1 MDQCNPV
8 DLPATPGVFFTRDN
22 KNEGSIQVPFRE
34 TVGSLLY
41 LMLSSRPDISFS
53 VNQVSQFCENP
64 QNCHW
69 VAVKKILAYLK
80 KTPEHGIRFGP
91 ELTAFLGF
99 TDADFAGDMD
109 TRRSTSGYSFLL
121 NGGPIAWSSCRRKKV
136 TLSTTEAEYVAA
148 CENAKEG
155 VWLKRLLHE
164 LMPDWT
170 EAVPL
175 MCDNMSSIDLSK
187 NPRFHQL
194 VKAHPCAL
202 SFHPFGTRR
211 EGNRYETHPIQT
223 TTC

>member
-1 MDQCNPV
+1 MKDR
-8 DLPATPGVFFTRDN
+8 FKF
-22 KNEGSIQVPFRE
+22 PFRE

-53 VNQVSQFCENP
+53 VNQVFQFCEDP
-64 QNCHW
+64 QNYHR

-91 ELTAFLGF
+91 ELTSILGL
-99 TDADFAGDMD
+99 TNGDLAGDMD
-109 TRRSTSGYSFLL
+109 TQRSTTGYIFLV
-121 NGGPIAWSSCRRKKV
+121 NGGPIEWSSRRRKCV

-170 EAVPL
+170 ETVPL

-194 VKAHPCAL
+194 VKGHPCAL
-202 SFHPFGTRR
+202 SFQPFGTRR
-211 EGNRYETHPIQT
+211 EGKKSETHLIQT